1 MMDTTYLNYIAN
13 YGATI
18 LTHAGL
24 KNAAGVEISGGTPA
38 YSRQPITWGQSVNG
52 SIALAN
58 DVAFN
63 IPAGANVASWFV
75 TNSAGVVLGSGS
87 MAQENYTDQGE
98 YILKAGT
105 SHIDHSSN

>member
-1 MMDTTYLNYIAN
+1 MMNATYLNYIAN

-18 LTHAGL
+18 LTHVGL
-24 KNAAGVEISGGTPA
+24 KNAANEEISGGTPA
-38 YSRQPITWGQSVNG
+38 YSRQPITWEQSVDG
-52 SIALAN
+52 SIALAD
-58 DVAFN
+58 DVTFN

-87 MAQENYTDQGE
+87 ITQENYTNQGE
-98 YILKAGT
+98 YVLKAGT